1 MDRAVFVYTTFPSL
15 VEAEA
20 AAKVIVEQKLAA
32 CANILPGMISH
43 YRWEGKVERAE
54 EVVAIFKTRASL
66 ADEVRQ
72 AVRDNH
78 SDEVPAIVVIALESL
93 DRDYFGWIL
102 DTTKLG
108 QP

>member
-20 AAKVIVEQKLAA
+20 AARVIVEQRLAA
-32 CANILPGMISH
+32 CVNILPGMISH
-43 YRWEGKVERAE
+43 YRWEEKVERAE
-54 EVVAIFKTRASL
+54 EVATIFKTRSSL
-66 ADEVRQ
+66 ADAVRQ
-72 AVRDNH
+72 AVRDHH
-78 SDEVPAIVVIALESL
+78 SHEVPAVAVVALESV

-102 DTTKLG
+102 DSTNPE

>member
-20 AAKVIVEQKLAA
+20 AAKVIVEQRLAA
-32 CANILPGMISH
+32 CANIMPGMISH

-66 ADEVRQ
+66 ADDVRQ
-72 AVRDNH
+72 GGARQPFLRRAVG
-78 SDEVPAIVVIALESL
+78 SG
-93 DRDYFGWIL
+93 DRA
-102 DTTKLG
+102 
-108 QP
+108 

>member
-20 AAKVIVEQKLAA
+20 AAKVIVERRLAA
-32 CANILPGMISH
+32 CASILPGMVSV
-43 YRWEGKVERAE
+43 YRREGKVERGE

-66 ADEVRQ
+66 ADDVGR

-78 SDEVPAIVVIALESL
+78 SPKLPAVAVIALESV
-93 DRDYFGWIL
+93 DADYFGWIL
-102 DTTKLG
+102 EETKPD

>member
-20 AAKVIVEQKLAA
+20 AAKVIVEQRLAA
-32 CANILPGMISH
+32 CANIMPGMISH

-66 ADEVRQ
+66 ADDVRQ
-72 AVRDNH
+72 AIRDNH
-78 SDEVPAIVVIALESL
+78 SYDVPSVAVIGLESV

-102 DTTKLG
+102 EATKAG
-108 QP
+108 

>member
-43 YRWEGKVERAE
+43 YRWEGKVQRAE

-66 ADEVRQ
+66 ADNVRQ

-78 SDEVPAIVVIALESL
+78 SHETPAIAVIALESV

-102 DTTKLG
+102 EATK
-108 QP
+108 PAE

>member
-32 CANILPGMISH
+32 CANLLPGMISH
-43 YRWEGKVERAE
+43 YRWEGKVQRAE

-66 ADEVRQ
+66 ADNVRQ

-78 SDEVPAIVVIALESL
+78 SCDVPAIVVIALESV

-102 DTTKLG
+102 ESTK
-108 QP
+108 PEE